1 MHKHT
6 PNSLRAFA
14 TAALIKSGMPEE
26 AAIAT
31 ARGLVEADLY
41 GHTTHGLQL
50 LADYVEEI
58 ENGTMAID
66 GRPHAISD
74 HGAVA
79 CWDARRLP
87 GLWTTALAVTEAIA
101 RAERFGIGTIA
112 LRRSHH
118 IACLAAFL
126 EEPARAGYLI
136 LVLSSD
142 PGESR
147 VAPHGGLTPVLM
159 PDPIAA
165 GIPRRPDPILIDV
178 STSITTMGMVGRS
191 RNEGRNLGGKWL
203 QDAQGN
209 ATDDPN
215 VVPNGGSLLPVGGLD
230 HGHKGFGLGL
240 LVEALTQGLG
250 GYGRAD
256 KPTDWGAAVTVLAI
270 APQHFAGEDAFLR
283 QMDFTADLCLAS
295 APRDPAAP
303 VRLPGQ
309 LAAQKKRAA
318 ERDGVALHAGI
329 SEKLAALAARLGVTA
344 LPV

>member
-1 MHKHT
+1 MAKHS
-6 PNSLRAFA
+6 PQSLRAFA
-14 TAALIKSGMPEE
+14 IAALTRAGMPEE
-26 AAIAT
+26 AALAT

-58 ENGTMAID
+58 EKGTMAID
-66 GRPHAISD
+66 GRPHSVAD

-87 GLWTTALAVTEAIA
+87 GLWTTSLAVTEATT
-101 RAERFGIGTIA
+101 RADKFGIGAIA

-126 EEPARAGYLI
+126 EEPARSGYLI

-142 PGESR
+142 PGESK
-147 VAPHGGLTPVLM
+147 VAPFGGVAPVLM

-178 STSITTMGMVGRS
+178 STSITTMGMVGRA
-191 RNEGRNLGGKWL
+191 RNEGRKLGGKWL

-215 VVPNGGSLLPVGGLD
+215 VVSQGGSLLPVGGHD

-256 KPTDWGAAVTVLAI
+256 KPADWGAAVTVIAI
-270 APQHFAGEDAFLR
+270 APSRFAGEDAFLR
-283 QMDFTADLCLAS
+283 QMDFTADLCLS
-295 APRDPAAP
+295 APPRDPATP
-303 VRLPGQ
+303 VRMPGQ
-309 LAAQKKRAA
+309 LAVQKKRQA
-318 ERDGVALHAGI
+318 ERDGVQLHAGI
-329 SEKLAALAARLGVTA
+329 GEKLAALAARLRIAA
-344 LPV
+344 LPA

>member
-1 MHKHT
+1 MLKHT
-6 PNSLRAFA
+6 PASLRAFA
-14 TAALIKSGMPEE
+14 TAALIKTGMPEE
-26 AAIAT
+26 AALAT

-66 GRPHAISD
+66 GRPHSIAD
-74 HGAVA
+74 TGAVA

-87 GLWTTALAVTEAIA
+87 GLWTTSLAVTEAIA
-101 RAERFGIGTIA
+101 RAERFGIGAIA

-126 EEPARAGYLI
+126 EEPARMGHLI

-147 VAPHGGLTPVLM
+147 VAPFGGVTPVLM

-191 RNEGRNLGGKWL
+191 RNEGKKLGGKWL
-203 QDAQGN
+203 QDADGN
-209 ATDDPN
+209 TTDDPN
-215 VVPNGGSLLPVGGLD
+215 VVLNAGSLLPVGGQD

-256 KPTDWGAAVTVLAI
+256 KPTDWGAAVTVMAI
-270 APQHFAGEDAFLR
+270 APSRFAGEDAFLR

-295 APRDPAAP
+295 KARDPKSP

-309 LAAQKKRAA
+309 LAVQKKRAA
-318 ERDGVALHAGI
+318 ERDGVTLHAGI
-329 SEKLAALAARLGVTA
+329 GEKLAALAARLGVTP
-344 LPV
+344 LPA

>member
-1 MHKHT
+1 MPNQT
-6 PNSLRAFA
+6 PQSLRAFA
-14 TAALIKSGMPEE
+14 TAALIKAGMSD
-26 AAIAT
+26 AQAQAT

-58 ENGTMAID
+58 ENGTMVVD
-66 GRPHAISD
+66 GRPEAISD

-87 GLWTTALAVTEAIA
+87 GLWTTSLAVTEAME
-101 RAERFGIGTIA
+101 RAERFGIGAIA

-126 EEPARAGYLI
+126 EEPARAGHLI

-142 PGESR
+142 PGESK
-147 VAPHGGLTPVLM
+147 VAPFGGVTPVLM

-165 GIPRRPDPILIDV
+165 GIPHRPDPILIDV

-191 RNEGRNLGGKWL
+191 RNEGRKLGGKWL
-203 QDAQGN
+203 QDSQGS

-215 VVPNGGSLLPVGGLD
+215 VIANGGSMLPVGGHD

-256 KPTDWGAAVTVLAI
+256 KPTDWGAGVTVLAI
-270 APQHFAGEDAFLR
+270 TPSRFAGTDAFLR
-283 QMDFTADLCLAS
+283 QMDFTADLCLGS
-295 APRDPAAP
+295 KPRDPASP

-309 LAAQKKRAA
+309 LAVKKKREA
-318 ERDGVALHAGI
+318 ERDGVALHPGI
-329 SEKLAALAARLGVTA
+329 GEKLAALATRLGVPPLA
-344 LPV
+344 